1 MSFGS
6 VLKTI
11 FSKPYATVS
20 AAQAAA
26 LAEGGGVLLDVR
38 EPQEWQA
45 GHAPRA
51 RHIPLSQL
59 PRRAG
64 ELPRGRAVVT
74 VCRSGARSGRAAT
87 MLAREGREVSNLSG
101 GMHAWARAGLPVV
114 AKGGGRGRVA

>member
-1 MSFGS
+1 MGFGS

-59 PRRAG
+59 PRRARHG
-64 ELPRGRAVVT
+64 QVGRNRGM
-74 VCRSGARSGRAAT
+74 SGRCCRDLYAAVRWKVVPT
-87 MLAREGREVSNLSG
+87 LFWMKAPGRR
-101 GMHAWARAGLPVV
+101 RAISCVAFQPVQ
-114 AKGGGRGRVA
+114 